1 MTVNEFLQDLLKSQT
16 PTSGMLDDLASSRG
30 EVEGFLREKFGDS
43 PKIRYAGSKA
53 KGTMIK
59 ENYDLDIIC
68 YFPRDCGSEIEE
80 IYKDVY
86 KKLQEKY
93 SITPKTTALR
103 VQKIANDKS
112 QIDYHIDVV
121 PGRFVDEKEQ
131 DAFLYQAQGK
141 VKWIKTNLDTHI
153 RFFKESGCVE
163 VIKLAKI
170 WNIRDNVNLKTF
182 MLELLVV
189 KCLSGSRSK
198 SDLEISFKKVLECM
212 GDEIIKI
219 RLEDPA
225 NTNNIVSDNCS
236 EVEKNTVALRAKSAL
251 SSINKDPGNTDVW
264 RSIFK
269 ESSPAKVIAAGPS
282 VIVRNPSKPWCI

>member
-16 PTSGMLDDLASSRG
+16 PTSGMLDDLANSRE

-59 ENYDLDIIC
+59 ENYDLDIVC

-103 VQKIANDKS
+103 VQKIADDKS

-121 PGRFVDEKEQ
+121 PGRFVDEKEK
-131 DAFLYQAQGK
+131 DAFLYQTQGK

-153 RFFKESGCVE
+153 SFFKESGCVE

-170 WNIRDNVNLKTF
+170 WNIRNNVNLKTF

-189 KCLSGSRSK
+189 KCLSGSRTK
-198 SDLEISFKKVLECM
+198 SDLEVSFKKVLECLSN
-212 GDEIIKI
+212 ELLKI

-225 NTNNIVSDNCS
+225 NTNNVVSDNWS
-236 EVEKNTVALRAKSAL
+236 EPERNAIAMRAKFAL
-251 SSINKDPGNTDVW
+251 DSINKDSDNIDVW
-264 RSIFK
+264 RSVFK
-269 ESSPAKVIAAGPS
+269 ETAPAKASVTGPS
-282 VIVRNPSKPWCI
+282 VIVKNPSKPWCI

>member
-1 MTVNEFLQDLLKSQT
+1 MKVNEFLQDLLKSQT
-16 PTSGMLDDLASSRG
+16 PTSGMLDDLTNNRE
-30 EVEGFLREKFGDS
+30 EVEGFLREKFGDD
-43 PKIRYAGSKA
+43 PKIRYAGSKV

-80 IYKDVY
+80 IYKDVH

-93 SITPKTTALR
+93 SVTPKTTALR
-103 VQKIANDKS
+103 IQKIADDES

-121 PGRFVDEKEQ
+121 PGRFIDEKEQ
-131 DAFLYQAQGK
+131 DAFLYQSQGK
-141 VKWIKTNLDTHI
+141 EKRIKTNLDTHI
-153 RFFKESGCVE
+153 KFFKESGCVDI
-163 VIKLAKI
+163 IKLVKI
-170 WNIRDNVNLKTF
+170 WNIRNNVNLKTF

-212 GDEIIKI
+212 SDEILKI

-236 EVEKNTVALRAKSAL
+236 EVEKNTIALRAKSAL
-251 SSINKDPGNTDVW
+251 FSINKDPGNIDVW

-269 ESSPAKVIAAGPS
+269 EFSPAKAVATGPS
-282 VIVRNPSKPWCI
+282 VIVRNPSKPWGI